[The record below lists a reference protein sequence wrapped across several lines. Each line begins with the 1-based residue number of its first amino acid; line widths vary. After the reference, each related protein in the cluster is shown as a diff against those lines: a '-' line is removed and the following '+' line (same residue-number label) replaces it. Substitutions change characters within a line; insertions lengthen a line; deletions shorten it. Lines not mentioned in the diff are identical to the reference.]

1 MLRIEK
7 KTVTVLV
14 YIQKRDED
22 IKKKEWRP
30 KKLKRILRASKVVEW
45 EIGILNNLS
54 MYRII
59 FWLL

>member
-54 MYRII
+54 MY
-59 FWLL
+59 